1 MKKKLKRIIQQ
12 VLMEMMTQEMRWQ
25 AQERSLSRTYEP
37 LIAQAKGDER
47 RKVRQEYSDQ
57 LWEIEHERR
66 KDGDFKLIR
75 KAHRYDIPIPRR
87 REEDGFWEEV
97 GTGYWQLTE
106 KGTHHL
112 LKEIRQEQKERLALW
127 KTWLDVWIG
136 WVPLIIGIIGALI
149 GLVSVLG
156 K

>member
-1 MKKKLKRIIQQ
+1 MKKKLKRIFQQ
-12 VLMEMMTQEMRWQ
+12 VLMEMMTQDMRWQ
-25 AQERSLSRTYEP
+25 AQERSLSRTYQP

-47 RKVRQEYSDQ
+47 QKVRQEYHDL
-57 LWEIEHERR
+57 LWEIEDERL
-66 KDGDFKLIR
+66 KYSCFKLLR

-87 REEDGFWEEV
+87 REDDGFWEEV
-97 GTGYWQLTE
+97 GTGFWLLTE

-112 LKEIRQEQKERLALW
+112 LKEIRQEQKERLAVW
-127 KTWLDVWIG
+127 KAWLDVWIG
-136 WVPLIIGIIGALI
+136 LGPLIIGIIGALI

>member
-1 MKKKLKRIIQQ
+1 
-12 VLMEMMTQEMRWQ
+12 MTAPAHPGTLPTPSFHPSPTRGS
-25 AQERSLSRTYEP
+25 RTGTLSRTYEP

-106 KGTHHL
+106 KGTHHC
-112 LKEIRQEQKERLALW
+112 
-127 KTWLDVWIG
+127 
-136 WVPLIIGIIGALI
+136 
-149 GLVSVLG
+149 
-156 K
+156 